1 MRSTVKRVILASALS
16 LLAAFPVLAT
26 ASAAAPPAFTAND
39 RYASIVVDAETGRV
53 LAAANADQALHPASL
68 TKIMTLYMTFDALK
82 RGQIGLQQS
91 LRISS
96 HAEAMTPTKL
106 GLRTGQVITTEQAI
120 LGLVTKSA
128 NDAAVVLA
136 EALGGSEENFARMMT
151 QRARSLGMAQTVF
164 MNASGL
170 PNRAQVSSARDMALL
185 AMALLRDHP
194 RHYRY
199 FSTTEFS
206 FRGQVHPNHNR
217 LLGGYAG
224 ADGIKTGF
232 VNASG
237 FNLVASAQRD
247 GRRVIGVVFGGNTGR
262 ARDLHMISLLDDG
275 FRSLG
280 TNAPTF
286 RAAED
291 PLLLRVTEQKR
302 RMPSAASSAPVPSP
316 APTLSKVTV
325 RKGATADEI
334 ERAAIAASGGRGWMV
349 QVGVFKTQPQ
359 AERALATS
367 LRLAPKETSMAS
379 SDVATV
385 KMSIGTRYRAR
396 LQNLTGVQAKTLC
409 DQLKRQK
416 QPCQPI
422 APAPGV
428 KAVQAGGGS
437 ANRSY

>member
-1 MRSTVKRVILASALS
+1 MRSTVKRVILASALG

-26 ASAAAPPAFTAND
+26 ASAAAPPAFTAQD
-39 RYASIVVDAETGRV
+39 RYASIVVDAESGRV
-53 LAAANADQALHPASL
+53 LAAANADQVLHPASL

-82 RGQIGLQQS
+82 RGQLGLQQA
-91 LRISS
+91 LRVSS

-106 GLRTGQVITTEQAI
+106 GLRNGQTITTEQAI

-136 EALGGSEENFARMMT
+136 EALAGSEEAFARMMT
-151 QRARSLGMAQTVF
+151 QRARGLGMAQTVF

-170 PNRAQVSSARDMALL
+170 PNRGQVSSARDMALL
-185 AMALLRDHP
+185 AMAMLRDHP

-237 FNLVASAQRD
+237 FNLVASAHRD

-275 FRSLG
+275 FRALG
-280 TNAPTF
+280 AMPKL
-286 RAAED
+286 REAED
-291 PLLLRVTEQKR
+291 PLLQRVAEEKR
-302 RMPSAASSAPVPSP
+302 RAPAASP
-316 APTLSKVTV
+316 APVLTKAAV
-325 RKGATADEI
+325 RKGATAEEI
-334 ERAAIAASGGRGWMV
+334 ERAAIEASGARGWIA

-359 AERALATS
+359 AERAIATS
-367 LRLAPKETSMAS
+367 LRLAPKETSTAA
-379 SDVATV
+379 SDVSV
-385 KMSIGTRYRAR
+385 LKMPEGKRYRAR
-396 LQNLTGVQAKTLC
+396 LQNLSATQAKALC

-416 QPCQPI
+416 KACQTI
-422 APAPGV
+422 APPPGV
-428 KAVQAGGGS
+428 KAAQAGGS
-437 ANRSY
+437 ANRTY

>member
-16 LLAAFPVLAT
+16 LLAAFPVLSI
-26 ASAAAPPAFTAND
+26 ASAAAPPAFTANA

-53 LAAANADQALHPASL
+53 LAAANADQVLHPASL

-82 RGQIGLQQS
+82 RGQLGLQQS
-91 LRISS
+91 LRVSS
-96 HAEAMTPTKL
+96 DAEAMMPTKL

-170 PNRAQVSSARDMALL
+170 PNRSQVSSARDMALL

-194 RHYRY
+194 RNYRY

-206 FRGQVHPNHNR
+206 FRGQVFPNHNR
-217 LLGGYAG
+217 LLAGYAG

-280 TNAPTF
+280 TNVPSF
-286 RAAED
+286 RTTEE
-291 PLLLRVTEQKR
+291 PLLHRVTQEKR
-302 RMPSAASSAPVPSP
+302 RTPTAASSAP
-316 APTLSKVTV
+316 ALNKVAV

-334 ERAAIAASGGRGWMV
+334 ERAAIAASGGRDWMV

-359 AERALATS
+359 AERAIATS
-367 LRLAPKETSMAS
+367 LRLAPKETSMAR

-385 KMSIGTRYRAR
+385 KMSIGQRYRAR
-396 LQNLTGVQAKTLC
+396 LQNLTGVQAKALC

-416 QPCQPI
+416 QACQPI
-422 APAPGV
+422 APPPGV
-428 KAVQAGGGS
+428 KSAQAGGGA